1 MNDPVLNYRR
11 DAHHLAAALAERGAK
26 TTVIEQLSGLSKEQ
40 ARRIIRATT
49 GVEPHSGPLPV
60 SIATL
65 LCNRRRHARLSA
77 IARIFLALNPS
88 PAALDAEALVRTW
101 DLFVYLH
108 GPQGGEDGK
117 PITFTELFILARDLR
132 IGNAELRRC
141 QKCGLSW
148 LLCHQCDTHLVACP
162 YCKLGLESCFTHP

>member
-1 MNDPVLNYRR
+1 MYDPALGYRR
-11 DAHHLAAALAERGAK
+11 EAARLAEALAQRGAK
-26 TTVIEQLSGLSKEQ
+26 TSIIEQLAGLSKEQ
-40 ARRIIRATT
+40 ARRVIRVTT
-49 GVEPHSGPLPV
+49 GQEPRSGPLPV

-65 LCNRRRHARLSA
+65 LANRRRHARLSA
-77 IARIFLALNPS
+77 LARIFLALNPTPS
-88 PAALDAEALVRTW
+88 ALDAQALLRTW

-108 GPQGGEDGK
+108 GTAAADDLK

-148 LLCHQCDTHLVACP
+148 LLCHQCGTHLVACP
-162 YCKLGLESCFTHP
+162 YCKLGLEPFFSHP